1 MISDKDISIVVQ
13 GPIIYRSAF
22 DITEHTTR
30 LVCQRLKKLFPH
42 SELILSTWMGENVE
56 GIPHDRLI
64 LNDDPGA
71 TWFNY
76 GNHELLNNCNR
87 LIVSTFAGVKAATR
101 PYVLKVRSDLLLI
114 SPKFL
119 KYFYQYPLFDKRYKF
134 VKNRILAFSIYSIKG
149 HKTCLFTMQR
159 PFHISDWAYF
169 GYKEDLLDL
178 YDIPLTEEPHF
189 SQWFLTRCKP
199 FFDMEPHRLW
209 KMPPEQYVTH
219 SFLKKHMAIHLE
231 HTVDTSHNNMAVS
244 ARVLVNNF
252 LVLDQTQ
259 FSMVSLKYL
268 NFQLLFEPVLSR
280 TAIFFSTWLHDY
292 CRYTAT
298 VPLRGKIKYFLQ
310 IGVRKLFYRLANFI
324 LRAIDSK
331 KNNIGFLVAFVIKK
345 RQKNHY
351 NLVDK
356 TMDNSL

>member
-1 MISDKDISIVVQ
+1 MIADKDISIVVQ

-30 LVCQRLKKLFPH
+30 LVCQRLKKIFPD
-42 SELILSTWMGENVE
+42 SELILSTWMGENVD

-87 LIVSTFAGVKAATR
+87 LIVSTFAGIQAATR
-101 PYVLKVRSDLLLI
+101 KYVLKVRSDLLLI
-114 SPKFL
+114 SPAFL

-134 VKNRILAFSIYSIKG
+134 VKNRIIAFSIYSIKG

-178 YDIPLTEEPHF
+178 YDIPLTEEPQF
-189 SQWFLTRCKP
+189 SQWFLSRCKP
-199 FFDMEPHRLW
+199 FFDIEPHRLW

-219 SFLKKHMAIHLE
+219 SFLSKHMAIRLE
-231 HTVDTSHNNMAVS
+231 HTVDTSNNNMAVS
-244 ARVLVNNF
+244 ARVLANNF

-259 FSMVSLKYL
+259 FALLSLKYL
-268 NFQLLFEPVLSR
+268 NFQLLFEPMLSR
-280 TAIFFSTWLHDY
+280 TAILFSTWLHDY
-292 CRYTAT
+292 CQYTGV
-298 VPLRGKIKYFLQ
+298 VPWGKKIKYIMQ
-310 IGVRKLFYRLANFI
+310 IGIRKLLYRVANFI
-324 LRAIDSK
+324 LRIVDAK
-331 KNNIGFLVAFVIKK
+331 KNNIGHFVALIIKK
-345 RQKNHY
+345 RHKNSY
-351 NLVDK
+351 DIIKK
-356 TMDNSL
+356 TMGKPS